1 MEVEEDS
8 TIGMPCSRTIVTGM
22 VEVLGEMSGLP
33 VDHRFWIATTERDMH
48 RGLGDDDTFWKKVGE
63 EVVMTAVN
71 TLVEEGIEA
80 TVEIW
85 KKRRLKIQE
94 DELEKDDGGESS
106 SESSEAAAAGERKRY
121 PGGGADDGDEDKDDG
136 QESAAFGGASPVE
149 SAGASVDSFSSY
161 VAGQDE

>member
-1 MEVEEDS
+1 M
-8 TIGMPCSRTIVTGM
+8 
-22 VEVLGEMSGLP
+22 
-33 VDHRFWIATTERDMH
+33 ERDMH

-85 KKRRLKIQE
+85 KKRRLKIQK
-94 DELEKDDGGESS
+94 DELEECQDEEESS
-106 SESSEAAAAGERKRY
+106 SKSSEPASAGERKTY
-121 PGGGADDGDEDKDDG
+121 PGGETDENDGDQDDV
-136 QESAAFGGASPVE
+136 EKSAAFGGASPVE
-149 SAGASVDSFSSY
+149 SAGPSVDSFSSY

>member
-1 MEVEEDS
+1 
-8 TIGMPCSRTIVTGM
+8 
-22 VEVLGEMSGLP
+22 
-33 VDHRFWIATTERDMH
+33 MH

-85 KKRRLKIQE
+85 KKRRLKIQK
-94 DELEKDDGGESS
+94 DELEKRQDEEETS
-106 SESSEAAAAGERKRY
+106 SESSEPAAAGERKRY
-121 PGGGADDGDEDKDDG
+121 PGGETDENDDAKEEASEK
-136 QESAAFGGASPVE
+136 AAFGGASPAE

-161 VAGQDE
+161 VAGRDE